1 MVRLSNAFHLLRISH
16 TSPEVTFCSVPS
28 LGIQLACSRSF
39 FTLSPSTTFLFL
51 PLCGQDYRC
60 RQGWSKCLEGRYIT
74 EPPLMQSHPCNLH
87 DSGVRRRLPSLTAD
101 QPLRVFLALCESC
114 ILSGY
119 YATLRAKGFRHTLTL
134 LPPDRT
140 SWTRQKQ
147 FWPVVSWCL

>member
-39 FTLSPSTTFLFL
+39 FTLRPSTTFLFL

-87 DSGVRRRLPSLTAD
+87 DSGVRRRLPNLTAD
-101 QPLRVFLALCESC
+101 QPLRVFLALCGFC
-114 ILSGY
+114 ILSSY
-119 YATLRAKGFRHTLTL
+119 YATLRAKGFRHTLIL
-134 LPPDRT
+134 VPDRT

-147 FWPVVSWCL
+147 LWPVVYWCL